1 MINLSQ
7 NRFWNYLFILLT
19 TNVYFACQS
28 LQLSPLIT
36 SDAHNKATIYAYAYD
51 LIYSILTVFIVTKI
65 SGIYINYPPNIFVY
79 YIFYLLGGLGFAML
93 GEVSF
98 LKHLAIVPGFWKHLN
113 NNGKLTIIVFAV
125 GIIILGLIQLNR
137 AVRDRDCCKHFIP
150 YLLFIIFYGTTLC
163 IMLATHASDLNIHVH
178 HAICASLLSFW
189 FTDWNTKS
197 SMIFHAILMGVVV
210 EGIDFYGIGE
220 LSLFLINNGDIVA
233 YPISLTITITSLFI
247 SIPFLLYFNCYK
259 SKYIRQK
266 KYNLQINNDMENNF
280 ESMSNDGSPLNL
292 RNTLRYLDQ

>member
-7 NRFWNYLFILLT
+7 NRCWNYLYILLT

-36 SDAHNKATIYAYAYD
+36 SDAHNKATIYSYAYD
-51 LIYSILTVFIVTKI
+51 LVYSILTVFMVTKI
-65 SGIYINYPPNIFVY
+65 SGIYINYPPNIFIY
-79 YIFYLLGGLGFAML
+79 YLFYLLGGLGFAML

-98 LKHLAIVPGFWKHLN
+98 LKHFAIIPGFWKHLN
-113 NNGKLTIIVFAV
+113 NNGKLTIIVFAL
-125 GIIILGLIQLNR
+125 GIIILGLIQLNK
-137 AVRDRDCCKHFIP
+137 AVRDRDCCKHFVP
-150 YLLFIIFYGTTLC
+150 YLLFFIFYGTTLC

-189 FTDWNTKS
+189 FTDWNAKS
-197 SMIFHAILMGVVV
+197 SIIFHAILMGVVV

-220 LSLFLINNGDIVA
+220 LSLFLINNGNVVA
-233 YPISLTITITSLFI
+233 YPISLAITITSLLI

-259 SKYIRQK
+259 YRYIRQK
-266 KYNLQINNDMENNF
+266 KYDIQFNYDMENNF
-280 ESMSNDGSPLNL
+280 ESRSNDGSPINL
-292 RNTLRYLDQ
+292 RNQLL